1 MYRIGKEGTGRGKG
15 VGRSPIWQ
23 TRCGVKACLLQ
34 PSTLNP
40 ASAIYLTWHTEASSL
55 RRISAGVHCIL
66 SASPTTAFHAPPV
79 GKHELHFARLHCRVA
94 KSTPPMRAVR
104 ARIVRRTT
112 ARPRSFSIF
121 RGGLRA
127 WCCSLGLVFG
137 RLHSDTPATRTRCLL
152 RCMSPF
158 VALRVALCLGN
169 VRFDLTADSN
179 SSTRLT
185 RKRTRLRARVPR
197 SEDPRHDDYANRVAP
212 RFIPRSIE
220 LCCQGTVVLQRNR
233 HTTLGKQSCRRG
245 RDHRFNRCGR
255 APDPRPIGAPAF
267 RRRSACSSQDP
278 SRRGRR
284 PVDRKT
290 ASGVAPIDA
299 ERIRKLTQ
307 PSRQGTEPQRGWKT
321 PHKEASKRRHH
332 RRRTARFY
340 AAVKGAMTPAG
351 SSSAA

>member
-40 ASAIYLTWHTEASSL
+40 ASAIYLTWHTEVSSL

-79 GKHELHFARLHCRVA
+79 GKQELHFARLHCRVA
-94 KSTPPMRAVR
+94 KSIPPMRAVR
-104 ARIVRRTT
+104 ARIVRRTR

-158 VALRVALCLGN
+158 VAHSVGSGDGH
-169 VRFDLTADSN
+169 VRLDLTADS
-179 SSTRLT
+179 SASTRMTLN
-185 RKRTRLRARVPR
+185 R
-197 SEDPRHDDYANRVAP
+197 SP
-212 RFIPRSIE
+212 
-220 LCCQGTVVLQRNR
+220 
-233 HTTLGKQSCRRG
+233 
-245 RDHRFNRCGR
+245 
-255 APDPRPIGAPAF
+255 
-267 RRRSACSSQDP
+267 RRRVLSATGCGP
-278 SRRGRR
+278 SALVGLL
-284 PVDRKT
+284 DRLW
-290 ASGVAPIDA
+290 S
-299 ERIRKLTQ
+299 
-307 PSRQGTEPQRGWKT
+307 
-321 PHKEASKRRHH
+321 
-332 RRRTARFY
+332 
-340 AAVKGAMTPAG
+340 M
-351 SSSAA
+351 